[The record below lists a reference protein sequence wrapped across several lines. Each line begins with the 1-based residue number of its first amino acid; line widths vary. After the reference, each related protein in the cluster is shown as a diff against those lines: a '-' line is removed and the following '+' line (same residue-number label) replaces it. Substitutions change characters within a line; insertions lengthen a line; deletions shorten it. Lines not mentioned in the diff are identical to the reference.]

1 MQAPCCSFARIG
13 GETFVPSPPSQKKS
27 PPTSIDAIQSSAFY
41 EDAFSYFRDY
51 PARSLMS
58 DHSRA
63 VLYSL
68 IRIRRPTYISEI
80 GTLHAGTTE
89 VLARACWENNW
100 GIIYTAD
107 PFGGERCPPIIA
119 SWPEDLR
126 KYASFHPLSSMDL
139 FGYLIQ
145 RKIFLDMTLVDGNHD
160 YEYALFDLLMAARIT
175 RPGGI
180 VVMDNA
186 EQSGPF
192 NAARAFLAAN
202 PLWREL
208 GSAVA
213 SYDPSNP
220 FNPERAS
227 LPGTTFIILQAPAHP
242 AIGDVPRSWGQV
254 ETDSPRLGGLVFN
267 LPQQKTAGVLHYHV
281 VFRGFQEGADPLEA
295 KKLGHIR
302 IDVSEATTLRHAFDE
317 ALQLPGGAK
326 YTVEIDMSWQPDA
339 ASPPLE
345 LTAVPDPLT

>member
-1 MQAPCCSFARIG
+1 MQTHRLVAWGALSKGMLFFRKNRGRDLRPLTPVTKR
-13 GETFVPSPPSQKKS
+13 PPPDSVES
-27 PPTSIDAIQSSAFY
+27 MQSSAFY
-41 EDAFSYFRDY
+41 ADAFSYFRDY
-51 PARSLMS
+51 PSRSLMS

-68 IRIRRPTYISEI
+68 IRIRRPTYICEI

-119 SWPEDLR
+119 AWPEDMR
-126 KYASFHPLSSMDL
+126 KYASFHPFSSMDL
-139 FGYLIQ
+139 FGYLTQ
-145 RKIFLDMTLVDGNHD
+145 RQISLDMTLVDGNHD

-192 NAARAFLAAN
+192 NAARTFLAAN
-202 PLWREL
+202 PLWHEL
-208 GSAVA
+208 GNAVA
-213 SYDPSNP
+213 SHDPANP

-227 LPGTTFIILQAPAHP
+227 LQ
-242 AIGDVPRSWGQV
+242 
-254 ETDSPRLGGLVFN
+254 
-267 LPQQKTAGVLHYHV
+267 
-281 VFRGFQEGADPLEA
+281 
-295 KKLGHIR
+295 
-302 IDVSEATTLRHAFDE
+302 
-317 ALQLPGGAK
+317 
-326 YTVEIDMSWQPDA
+326 
-339 ASPPLE
+339 
-345 LTAVPDPLT
+345 